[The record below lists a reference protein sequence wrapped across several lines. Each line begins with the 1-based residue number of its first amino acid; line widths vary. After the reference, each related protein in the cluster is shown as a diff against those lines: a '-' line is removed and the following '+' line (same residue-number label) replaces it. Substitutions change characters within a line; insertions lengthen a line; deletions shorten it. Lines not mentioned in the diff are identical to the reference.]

1 MKLLLLVNPV
11 ILHNNSPIT
20 DYWGQQVEMRSN
32 HSVVQYRAK
41 VLQLLTSAVAST
53 TVVSTEEYKP
63 FMNKCF
69 K

>member
-32 HSVVQYRAK
+32 HSVIHYRAK